1 MPGIVQ
7 KVCQTGFEY
16 VDPVY
21 GTARNWI
28 PFFDGAA
35 QRLDTYVPSALTLVD
50 SYADPL
56 ARKIPVVRG
65 VVQTIAPIEE
75 SKMSPAMMADE
86 TDETES
92 KMSPRYLQPAGFGLD
107 KDADLV
113 DPYLS
118 VANAPTV
125 SKLLARQ
132 YFLTIEKPKQLC
144 IGMTNLAAS
153 SAITTVSVPL
163 KVANF
168 ALSVP
173 GKVITKQKDLLQ
185 AWVDPFIKSFS
196 ICDLQEEKI
205 QELQEQLQKLEKDNQ
220 TLKED
225 NQALKVIVQHLN
237 EENDALRQ
245 QSDANSKWTPKM
257 PKRMSTLLFGE
268 SKSVDTPVMTT
279 AVVNCATALDSNV
292 AGG

>member
-75 SKMSPAMMADE
+75 SKISPAMMADE
-86 TDETES
+86 TDDDYKT
-92 KMSPRYLQPAGFGLD
+92 
-107 KDADLV
+107 

-118 VANAPTV
+118 VANALSVP
-125 SKLLARQ
+125 KLLARQ
-132 YFLTIEKPKQLC
+132 YLLIIEKPKQLC

-153 SAITTVSVPL
+153 SAFTTVSVPL

-196 ICDLQEEKI
+196 ICDQQEEKI
-205 QELQEQLQKLEKDNQ
+205 QELQERLQKLEEDNQ

-225 NQALKVIVQHLN
+225 NQALKAIIQHLN

-279 AVVNCATALDSNV
+279 NAVYCAAALDSAV
-292 AGG
+292 AAG